1 MAQVKAVPQGMHT
14 VTPNLTVD
22 GAADAIEFYKKAF
35 GAEELGGRAP
45 DPSGKKIWH
54 AEIKIGDSVI
64 FINDAFPDMGG
75 NAHPS
80 NLWIY
85 SEKADELFQRAVDA
99 GAKVLMPMQDQ
110 FWGDRTGTLVDKWG
124 NRWSLAKRIRE
135 MTSDEQEKAAEA
147 FIANAKK

>member
-1 MAQVKAVPQGMHT
+1 MAAKPIPEGQHSI
-14 VTPNLTVD
+14 TPYLAIND
-22 GAADAIEFYKKAF
+22 AAKAIEFYKKAF
-35 GAEELGGRAP
+35 SAEELGGRAP

-124 NRWSLAKRIRE
+124 NRWSLAKHIRD
-135 MTSDEQEKAAEA
+135 MTPEDQKKAAEA
-147 FIANAKK
+147 FIASTKK